1 MKKAFTIIELVIAM
15 IIFWIGILVVLN
27 ALNYNAS
34 LLQKVKITTTA
45 TLIAKDQIAT
55 FYNFRD
61 SNNIKYKAWNLIT
74 GSQFFEAGKSY
85 KVWTELSGNK
95 NMIEEISHPNFLT
108 ARLYEAS
115 WAILTPTNIEVYTW
129 TYLTYKNTW
138 KKTPYARWINLKK
151 AYLAP
156 EWSYQ
161 NKDIFKLESVVKYR
175 WSWTS
180 WQVVLESF
188 VTNWR

>member
-27 ALNYNAS
+27 ILSSNVNS
-34 LLQKVKITTTA
+34 LQKVKITTTA
-45 TLIAKDQIAT
+45 TLIAKDQLAT

-61 SNNIKYKAWNLIT
+61 SNNIKYQAWNLIT
-74 GSQFFEAGKSY
+74 GSQFFEAWKSY

-108 ARLYEAS
+108 ARLYEAI
-115 WAILTPTNIEVYTW
+115 WTITTTTNIDVYSGF
-129 TYLTYKNTW
+129 YLTYENTW
-138 KKTPYARWINLKK
+138 KKTPYARWISLKK

-156 EWSYQ
+156 EWNYQ
-161 NKDIFKLESVVKYR
+161 DKDIFKLESIVKYR
-175 WSWTS
+175 WWWTS